1 MMCVSLV
8 CGRFRH
14 FRNNAPIFSFF
25 DIFSSK
31 NGEICG
37 KPAIFDKID
46 FDFHIAIV
54 VSET

>member
-8 CGRFRH
+8 CGRLRH

-31 NGEICG
+31 NGEICE